1 MFSTTKII
9 SIWKYFQMF
18 SNENHFAT
26 LFDPPLFPCPSE
38 NKDFW
43 NYWKEFW
50 GSNWYPNF
58 LHRQNMGGGFLKSS
72 RHWIFS
78 PHHLYFYPDIGF
90 FHRINL
96 YFYPD
101 IGWEAFFHCKYKYW
115 VSSHRPLTRPPHHP
129 YLIFV
134 TNITSGIGGD
144 KSVMWRHFRFLYLA
158 MWRNLNTWN
167 LSLSVMWWHFR
178 LWPKNLKAPLV
189 QIYLDIC

>member
-26 LFDPPLFPCPSE
+26 LFDPPLCPCPSE

-58 LHRQNMGGGFLKSS
+58 LHLQNMGGGFLKSS

-78 PHHLYFYPDIGF
+78 PHH
-90 FHRINL
+90 L

-167 LSLSVMWWHFR
+167 LSTSVIFQT
-178 LWPKNLKAPLV
+178 LTEKLKGSPNTNIFGQFEGNV
-189 QIYLDIC
+189 QFCQCCCLH

>member
-1 MFSTTKII
+1 MFSTTKKI
-9 SIWKYFQMF
+9 
-18 SNENHFAT
+18 ET

-58 LHRQNMGGGFLKSS
+58 LHRQNMGGGFLECS

-78 PHHLYFYPDIGF
+78 PHHLYFYPDIG
-90 FHRINL
+90 
-96 YFYPD
+96 
-101 IGWEAFFHCKYKYW
+101 WEAFFYCKYKYW
-115 VSSHRPLTRPPHHP
+115 FSSHRPLTRPPHHP

-167 LSLSVMWWHFR
+167 LSTSVIFQTLTEKLKGSPNTNIFGHFEGNVQFCQCCC
-178 LWPKNLKAPLV
+178 LHFCPL
-189 QIYLDIC
+189 

>member
-1 MFSTTKII
+1 MFSKKKLKHCLTPHCFRVHLKTRIFETIEKSFEGAIDIQISSIGKI
-9 SIWKYFQMF
+9 W
-18 SNENHFAT
+18 EV
-26 LFDPPLFPCPSE
+26 
-38 NKDFW
+38 DFL
-43 NYWKEFW
+43 N
-50 GSNWYPNF
+50 P
-58 LHRQNMGGGFLKSS
+58 
-72 RHWIFS
+72 
-78 PHHLYFYPDIGF
+78 PDIGF

-158 MWRNLNTWN
+158 MWRNLNT
-167 LSLSVMWWHFR
+167 
-178 LWPKNLKAPLV
+178 
-189 QIYLDIC
+189 